1 MQTLADFLSPEH
13 IVWTKAKD
21 KTAALGQ
28 LLGTLT
34 SSPHVKDPRQLE
46 AAIFE
51 REVVMSTGV
60 GYGVAV
66 PHAKIPA
73 VERFMLA
80 LGISADGIPYGSV
93 VDDQPVRL
101 ICMIA
106 GPDSS
111 QTAYLRLLS
120 TVMKF
125 LKSEKGRLLSTRHPD
140 EVRRVALAYPV
151 LID

>member
-1 MQTLADFLSPEH
+1 MPTLADFLSPEH
-13 IVWTKAKD
+13 IVWTKAKE

-28 LLGTLT
+28 LLGTLA
-34 SSPHVKDPRQLE
+34 SSSHVKDPRQLE
-46 AAIFE
+46 AAILE
-51 REVVMSTGV
+51 REVMMSTGV

-73 VERFMLA
+73 VDCFMLA

-106 GPDSS
+106 GPDSA
-111 QTAYLRLLS
+111 QTTYLKLLS
-120 TVMKF
+120 AVMKF
-125 LKSEKGRLLSTRHPD
+125 VKSEKGRLLAARHPD
-140 EVRRVALAYPV
+140 EIRRVAQNYPV
-151 LID
+151 AVE